1 MDTYNIEIEEILQ
14 RVIKI
19 EAESKEE
26 ALIIANEKYRNEEI
40 ILDYNDFKNV
50 SFKNV

>member
-1 MDTYNIEIEEILQ
+1 MDTYNIEIEEVLQ

-19 EAESKEE
+19 EAKSKEE
-26 ALIIANEKYRNEEI
+26 ALIIAKEKYRNEDI
-40 ILDYNDFKNV
+40 ILDYNDFKNA